1 MAFKL
6 NLTKPLFSGST
17 GSGDQTVTA
26 QPAPEAEAGGAKGV
40 AGFGAKYLAQ
50 YPITR
55 QLQIL
60 GAALLALLLIVG
72 VLVYRDN
79 RAATYNAAY
88 IATAGELRMLSQRLA
103 KASNLALQGDPFAFM
118 LLRDSHSKFASNL
131 ERLKTGGDLAGT
143 TVPPSPGGVAPQLDN
158 LAANWES
165 TERNAAQLLKM
176 EAKMVSFGMRAFA
189 IGENNTVLLDL
200 AEQLSAHKLQT
211 NAGVREVAAA
221 NQLAMLTQRIA
232 KSVSA
237 LRLSDAISPEITF
250 QLGKDTNTFG
260 EYLTAFSKGSDALH
274 ISAAADAETRRI
286 IAELDASFKDY
297 KAAIGDILSNMQDMV
312 FAKQAAARIFVDNES
327 LLDAADSL
335 AGAYQTRTT
344 EQNIYEG
351 SLVVLI
357 LLVLA
362 VLAMMAKVYL
372 DDARRQAELSEQSRR
387 ESELV
392 NRQNQ
397 DAILRLMNELGDLAD
412 GDLTVTA
419 TVSED
424 ITGAIAD
431 SINYTVE
438 ELRVLVG
445 RINDAATRVTAATEI
460 AQRTSVELLDAAQR
474 QSREIQEAGHSVLE
488 VASSMT
494 RVSGDADQSAQVARQ
509 SLAAAGKGA
518 QAVQDSIKGMNEIRE
533 QIQETSKRIKRLGES
548 SQEIGEIVELISDIT
563 EQTNV
568 LALNAAIQAASAGDA
583 GRGFT
588 VVAEEVQRLAERSGE
603 ATKQIAAIVKTIQ
616 TDTQGAVSAM
626 EESTHGVVEGTKLS
640 DAAGQALAEI
650 GAVSQNLAELIERI
664 SDATRRQADAAT
676 GVAGKMQDILRVTE
690 QTTAGTQKTASA
702 VGELAGL
709 ATELKGSVAGFK
721 VG

>member
-1 MAFKL
+1 MSFKL
-6 NLTKPLFSGST
+6 SLPKFKRGSGS
-17 GSGDQTVTA
+17 SDDQTVTI
-26 QPAPEAEAGGAKGV
+26 QSPSGVPDSPARVPEAV
-40 AGFGAKYLAQ
+40 GFGFLAKY
-50 YPITR
+50 PVTR

-60 GAALLALLLIVG
+60 GLTLVLLMG
-72 VLVYRDN
+72 VIAGLVYQDN
-79 RAATYNAAY
+79 RASAYNTAY
-88 IATAGELRMLSQRLA
+88 VATAGELRMLSQRLA
-103 KASNLALQGDPFAFM
+103 KASSLALQGDPFAFM
-118 LLRDSHSKFASNL
+118 LLRDSHGKFAFNMD
-131 ERLKTGGDLAGT
+131 RLKNGGELFGLN
-143 TVPPSPGGVAPQLDN
+143 VPPSPERVGPQLRN
-158 LAANWES
+158 LETNWEV
-165 TERNAAQLLKM
+165 TDRNTTQLLGLEK
-176 EAKMVSFGMRAFA
+176 KMVIFGMRTFS
-189 IGENNTVLLDL
+189 IGENNALLLDL
-200 AEQLSAHKLQT
+200 TEQLAAHKLQT
-211 NAGVREVAAA
+211 GANVREIAAA
-221 NQLAMLTQRIA
+221 NQLVMLTQRIA
-232 KSVSA
+232 KNVAA
-237 LRLSDAISPEITF
+237 LRIGDAISPEIAF
-250 QLGKDTNTFG
+250 QLGKDTNTFR
-260 EYLTAFSKGSDALH
+260 EFLTAFAKGSEELR
-274 ISAAADAETRRI
+274 IMPAADGETRRVVG
-286 IAELDASFKDY
+286 ELEAAFKDY
-297 KAAIGDILSNMQDMV
+297 QGAVGDILSGMQELV
-312 FAKQAAARIFVDNES
+312 FAKQAGARIFVDNEA

-335 AGAYQTRTT
+335 ASAYQGGTT
-344 EQNIYEG
+344 ERTVYVV
-351 SLVVLI
+351 SLTVFIVLA
-357 LLVLA
+357 LA

-372 DDARRQAELSEQSRR
+372 DDTRRQAALAEQSRR
-387 ESELV
+387 DTEAI

-412 GDLTVTA
+412 GDLTVMA

-445 RINDAATRVTAATEI
+445 RINDAAGRVTSATEI
-460 AQRTSVELLDAAQR
+460 AQQTSEELLDAAER

-488 VASSMT
+488 MASSMT
-494 RVSGDADQSAQVARQ
+494 RVSGEADQSAQVARQ
-509 SLAAAGKGA
+509 SLAAAGKGT

-588 VVAEEVQRLAERSGE
+588 VVAEEVQRLAERSAE

-626 EESTHGVVEGTKLS
+626 EESTRGVVEGAKLS

-650 GAVSQNLAELIERI
+650 GHVSQSLAELIENI
-664 SDATRRQADAAT
+664 SDATRKQADAAT

-690 QTTAGTQKTASA
+690 QTTVGTQKTALA
-702 VGELAGL
+702 VGELASL

>member
-6 NLTKPLFSGST
+6 NLTKAFSGSA
-17 GSGDQTVTA
+17 GSADQTVTV
-26 QPAPEAEAGGAKGV
+26 QSGPDAEPRGARGS
-40 AGFGAKYLAQ
+40 AGFGAKFLAQ

-72 VLVYRDN
+72 ILVYRDN
-79 RAATYNAAY
+79 RASAYNAAY

-103 KASNLALQGDPFAFM
+103 KASTLALQGDPFAFM
-118 LLRDSHSKFASNL
+118 LLRDSHGKFASSL
-131 ERLKTGGDLAGT
+131 ERLKTGGDLGGT
-143 TVPPSPGGVAPQLDN
+143 TVPPSPESVAPQLDN
-158 LAANWES
+158 LASNWES
-165 TERNAAQLLKM
+165 TDRNAAQLLKV
-176 EAKMVSFGMRAFA
+176 EAKMVVFGMRTFA
-189 IGENNTVLLDL
+189 IGENNTLLLDL
-200 AEQLSAHKLQT
+200 AEQLSAQRLQS
-211 NAGVREVAAA
+211 NANVREVAAA
-221 NQLAMLTQRIA
+221 NQLALLTQRIA
-232 KSVSA
+232 KNVGA
-237 LRLSDAISPEITF
+237 LRQSDAISPEIAF
-250 QLGKDTNTFG
+250 QLGKDTNAFG

-274 ISAAADAETRRI
+274 ISPASDAETRRI
-286 IAELDASFKDY
+286 VGGLDAAFKEY
-297 KAAIGDILSNMQDMV
+297 KAAVGDILGSMQDLV
-312 FAKQAAARIFVDNES
+312 FAKQAGARIFVDNEG

-335 AGAYQTRTT
+335 ASAYQSGTT
-344 EQNIYEG
+344 ERTIYG
-351 SLVVLI
+351 GLLAVLI
-357 LLVLA
+357 LLALA

-372 DDARRQAELSEQSRR
+372 DDARRQAEQAERAGR
-387 ESELV
+387 ESEMV

-445 RINDAATRVTAATEI
+445 RINDAASRVTTATEI

-474 QSREIQEAGHSVLE
+474 QSREIQEAGQSVLE

-509 SLAAAGKGA
+509 SLAAAGKGTL
-518 QAVQDSIKGMNEIRE
+518 AVQDSIKGMNEIRE

-626 EESTHGVVEGTKLS
+626 EESTRGVVEGAKLS

-690 QTTAGTQKTASA
+690 QTTVGTQRTASA

>member
-1 MAFKL
+1 MSFKL
-6 NLTKPLFSGST
+6 SLPKFKRGSGS
-17 GSGDQTVTA
+17 SDDQTVTI
-26 QPAPEAEAGGAKGV
+26 QSPAGVPDSLARVPEAV
-40 AGFGAKYLAQ
+40 GFGFLAKY
-50 YPITR
+50 PVTR

-60 GAALLALLLIVG
+60 GLTLVLLMG
-72 VLVYRDN
+72 VIAGLVYQDN
-79 RAATYNAAY
+79 RASAYNTAY
-88 IATAGELRMLSQRLA
+88 VATAGELRMLSQRLA
-103 KASNLALQGDPFAFM
+103 KASSLALQGDPFAFM
-118 LLRDSHSKFASNL
+118 LLRDSHGKFAFNMD
-131 ERLKTGGDLAGT
+131 RLKNGGELFGLN
-143 TVPPSPGGVAPQLDN
+143 VPPSPERVGPQLRN
-158 LAANWES
+158 LETNWEV
-165 TERNAAQLLKM
+165 TDRNTTQLLGLEK
-176 EAKMVSFGMRAFA
+176 KMVIFGMRTFS
-189 IGENNTVLLDL
+189 IGENNALLLDL
-200 AEQLSAHKLQT
+200 TEQLAAHKLQT
-211 NAGVREVAAA
+211 GANVREIAAA
-221 NQLAMLTQRIA
+221 NQLVMLTQRIA
-232 KSVSA
+232 KNVAA
-237 LRLSDAISPEITF
+237 LRIGDAISPEIAF
-250 QLGKDTNTFG
+250 QLGKDTNTFR
-260 EYLTAFSKGSDALH
+260 EFLTAFAKGSEELR
-274 ISAAADAETRRI
+274 IMPAADGETRRVVG
-286 IAELDASFKDY
+286 ELETAFKDY
-297 KAAIGDILSNMQDMV
+297 QGAVGDILSGMQELV
-312 FAKQAAARIFVDNES
+312 FAKQAGARIFVDNEA

-335 AGAYQTRTT
+335 ASAYQGGTT
-344 EQNIYEG
+344 ERTVYVV
-351 SLVVLI
+351 SLTVFIVLA
-357 LLVLA
+357 LA

-372 DDARRQAELSEQSRR
+372 DDTRRQAALAEQSRR
-387 ESELV
+387 DTEAI

-412 GDLTVTA
+412 GDLTVMA

-445 RINDAATRVTAATEI
+445 RINDAAGRVTSATEI
-460 AQRTSVELLDAAQR
+460 AQQTSEELLDAAER

-488 VASSMT
+488 MASSMT
-494 RVSGDADQSAQVARQ
+494 RVSGEADQSAQVARQ
-509 SLAAAGKGA
+509 SLAAAGKGT

-588 VVAEEVQRLAERSGE
+588 VVAEEVQRLAERSAE

-626 EESTHGVVEGTKLS
+626 EESTRGVVEGAKLS

-650 GAVSQNLAELIERI
+650 GHVSQSLAELIENI
-664 SDATRRQADAAT
+664 SDATRKQADAAT

-690 QTTAGTQKTASA
+690 QTTVGTQKTALA
-702 VGELAGL
+702 VGELASL

>member
-1 MAFKL
+1 MSFKL
-6 NLTKPLFSGST
+6 SLPKFKRGSGS
-17 GSGDQTVTA
+17 SDDQTVTI
-26 QPAPEAEAGGAKGV
+26 QSPSGVPDSPARVPEAV
-40 AGFGAKYLAQ
+40 GFGFLAKY
-50 YPITR
+50 PVTR

-60 GAALLALLLIVG
+60 GLTLVLLMG
-72 VLVYRDN
+72 VIAGLVYQDN
-79 RAATYNAAY
+79 RASAYNTAY
-88 IATAGELRMLSQRLA
+88 VATAGELRMLSQRLA
-103 KASNLALQGDPFAFM
+103 KASSLALQGDPFAFM
-118 LLRDSHSKFASNL
+118 LLRDSHGKFAFNMD
-131 ERLKTGGDLAGT
+131 RLKNGGELFGLN
-143 TVPPSPGGVAPQLDN
+143 VPPSPERVGPQLRN
-158 LAANWES
+158 LETNWEV
-165 TERNAAQLLKM
+165 TDRNTTQLLGLEK
-176 EAKMVSFGMRAFA
+176 KMVIFGMRTFS
-189 IGENNTVLLDL
+189 IGENNALLLDL
-200 AEQLSAHKLQT
+200 TEQLAAHKLQT
-211 NAGVREVAAA
+211 GANVREIAAA
-221 NQLAMLTQRIA
+221 NQLVMLTQRIA
-232 KSVSA
+232 KNVAA
-237 LRLSDAISPEITF
+237 LRIGDAISPEIAF
-250 QLGKDTNTFG
+250 QLGKDTNTFR
-260 EYLTAFSKGSDALH
+260 EFLTAFAKGSEELR
-274 ISAAADAETRRI
+274 IMPAADGETRRVVG
-286 IAELDASFKDY
+286 ELETAFKDY
-297 KAAIGDILSNMQDMV
+297 QGAVGDILSGMQELV
-312 FAKQAAARIFVDNES
+312 FAKQAGARIFVDNEA

-335 AGAYQTRTT
+335 ASAYQGGTT
-344 EQNIYEG
+344 ERTVYVV
-351 SLVVLI
+351 SLTVFIVLA
-357 LLVLA
+357 LA

-372 DDARRQAELSEQSRR
+372 DDTRRQAALAEQSRR
-387 ESELV
+387 DTEAI

-412 GDLTVTA
+412 GDLTVMA

-445 RINDAATRVTAATEI
+445 RINDAAGRVTSATEI
-460 AQRTSVELLDAAQR
+460 AQQTSEELLDAAER

-488 VASSMT
+488 MASSMT
-494 RVSGDADQSAQVARQ
+494 RVSGEADQSAQVARQ
-509 SLAAAGKGA
+509 SLAAAGKGT

-588 VVAEEVQRLAERSGE
+588 VVAEEVQRLAERSAE

-626 EESTHGVVEGTKLS
+626 EESTRGVVEGAKLS

-650 GAVSQNLAELIERI
+650 GHVSQSLAELIENI
-664 SDATRRQADAAT
+664 SDATRKQADAAT

-690 QTTAGTQKTASA
+690 QTTVGTQKTALA
-702 VGELAGL
+702 VGELASL